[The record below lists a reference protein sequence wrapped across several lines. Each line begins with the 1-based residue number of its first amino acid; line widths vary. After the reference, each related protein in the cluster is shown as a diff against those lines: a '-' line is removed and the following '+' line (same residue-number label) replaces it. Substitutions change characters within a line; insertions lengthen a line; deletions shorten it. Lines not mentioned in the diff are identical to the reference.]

1 MLGPGHLLA
10 SYGVAGIG
18 LVLFLETGVLLG
30 LLLPGETLTVL
41 AGAFSHSH
49 HHGQPHPQLAL
60 VMLFAAT
67 GAALGGQVGYVLGR
81 RAGNA
86 LQERPDGRI
95 YKRAY
100 LARTH
105 AYFDRY
111 GSETVLIARF
121 VPFVRTLASPV
132 AGLAEMPVRRF
143 TAYNVAGAALW
154 AVVVATIGYLLGGVL
169 DVERHALVITL
180 GILAA
185 SCVPGAIEI
194 ARHRRPR
201 SCR

>member
-1 MLGPGHLLA
+1 MFDPGHLLA
-10 SYGVAGIG
+10 TYGLAGIG
-18 LVLFLETGVLLG
+18 IVLFLETGVLLG
-30 LLLPGETLTVL
+30 LLLPGETLTIL
-41 AGAFSHSH
+41 AGAFSHAH
-49 HHGQPHPQLAL
+49 HDGQPHPQLAL
-60 VMLFAAT
+60 VMIFAAT
-67 GAALGGQVGYVLGR
+67 GAAVGGQLGYVLGR
-81 RAGNA
+81 RAGTA

-111 GSETVLIARF
+111 GAETVFIARF

-143 TAYNVAGAALW
+143 TAYNAAGAALW

-169 DVERHALVITL
+169 DVDRHALVITL

-185 SCVPGAIEI
+185 SCVPGVIEI
-194 ARHRRPR
+194 ARHRRAR
-201 SCR
+201 